1 MDRKRLWAAMLAV
14 LLILPAGLAAMAEGF
29 GMEEAPPLDVRWT
42 PEEVLA
48 GMTLRE
54 KVGQLFVIRPEQLNL
69 SDSNSRLNGGQTRVT
84 DAMRSAYA
92 RYPVGGFA
100 LFGDNIFSPA
110 QLKEFMS
117 DLRTL
122 GPVTPILAVDEEGGS
137 VARLANKSRFG
148 LENVGSM
155 SSIGKTG
162 DPQKAYDAGAYI
174 GGYLSDYGFTLDF
187 APVADVRSNPKNT
200 VIGKRSFGSDP
211 QLVSTMVSYYIDG
224 LHSKGVKAC
233 IKHFPGHGDTTGDT
247 HKGFV
252 QLNKTGS
259 ELVAT
264 ELVPFMGNLGKTDVV
279 MVAHISLPKITGD
292 GKPASLSRQII
303 TDGLRNNMG
312 FKGVVV
318 TDSLQMGAITGKY
331 KSGEAAVLALEAGVD
346 ILLMP
351 SSLPA
356 AYEGVMQAVESGRI
370 SEARIDESVLR
381 ILKLKMN

>member
-1 MDRKRLWAAMLAV
+1 
-14 LLILPAGLAAMAEGF
+14 
-29 GMEEAPPLDVRWT
+29 
-42 PEEVLA
+42 
-48 GMTLRE
+48 
-54 KVGQLFVIRPEQLNL
+54 
-69 SDSNSRLNGGQTRVT
+69 
-84 DAMRSAYA
+84 
-92 RYPVGGFA
+92 
-100 LFGDNIFSPA
+100 
-110 QLKEFMS
+110 
-117 DLRTL
+117 
-122 GPVTPILAVDEEGGS
+122 
-137 VARLANKSRFG
+137 
-148 LENVGSM
+148 
-155 SSIGKTG
+155 
-162 DPQKAYDAGAYI
+162 
-174 GGYLSDYGFTLDF
+174 
-187 APVADVRSNPKNT
+187 
-200 VIGKRSFGSDP
+200 
-211 QLVSTMVSYYIDG
+211 MVSYYIDG
-224 LHSKGVKAC
+224 LHSTGVKSC